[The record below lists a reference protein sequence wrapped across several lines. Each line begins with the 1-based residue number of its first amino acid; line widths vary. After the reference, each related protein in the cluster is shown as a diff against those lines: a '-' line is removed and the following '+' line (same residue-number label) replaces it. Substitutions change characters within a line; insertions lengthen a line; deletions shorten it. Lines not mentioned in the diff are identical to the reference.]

1 MPLVTVQ
8 TYIKSLLNGLIVPG
22 PAGIGPLEAFIQP
35 PDPNDDTIRPAA
47 YIWASGGREVRQSMP
62 RNTGPGTPAG
72 WKDVYPDVEIYL
84 VWFDSDEDPY
94 ADTAFHSVIDA
105 VMQVL
110 RTSPDPA
117 QVVDPNSGLVCE
129 LAGVGEHMTWQALS
143 VTSTADQRWL
153 RFDALLL
160 VPYIEFIQA

>member
-8 TYIKSLLNGLIVPG
+8 TYIKSLLDGLIIPG

-35 PDPNDDTIRPAA
+35 PDPNEGPQPAA
-47 YIWASGGREVRQSMP
+47 YIWASGGREFRQAMP

-72 WKDVYPDVEIYL
+72 WKNVHPDIEIYL
-84 VWFDSDEDPY
+84 TWFDYADEPY
-94 ADTAFHSVIDA
+94 VDTAFSAVIDTI
-105 VMQVL
+105 MQRL

-117 QVVDPNSGLVCE
+117 TVTDPNSGLVCE
-129 LAGVGEHMTWQALS
+129 LAGVGEDMTWQALS
-143 VTSTADQRWL
+143 VSSTADQRWL

-160 VPYIEFIQA
+160 VPFTEFIVA